1 MYSSLRQAAQDLEK
15 HGQLLR
21 ISEEVDPDLEMAE
34 IHRRVFAKGG
44 PAILFENVKGSPFQA
59 MSNVYGTKERTDF
72 LFRKTLPK
80 VKKVVEIKADP
91 ANLAKSPLRY
101 AGAPFTALSAL
112 PRKHLNPAVKYG
124 QTTIDQLPLVK
135 SWPMDGGAFVTLPQV
150 MTLPPGSRKPM
161 QTNIGMYRIQLTGND
176 YETNKEIGL
185 HYQLHRGIGNHHTEY
200 LKSDEPFRCS
210 IFVGG
215 PPSHAF
221 CAIMPLPEGL
231 SEMTFAGMLAGRRFG
246 YAWDRDWL
254 LSADADFVITG
265 TIRKQGM
272 MREGPFGD
280 HLGYYSLEHP
290 FPVMDVETV
299 WHRKD
304 PIWQFTVVGRPPAED
319 SQFGYLIHQI
329 VKDLTP
335 GEFPGIRQIN
345 AVDEAGVHPL
355 LLAIGSERYMPFRE
369 DGQMLV
375 PEEIITQANRIIGSG
390 QTSLAKYCIIADG
403 SNDPDLDADDQPAFF
418 QHVLERFD
426 PRRDLHFQTRTT
438 IDTLDYSGSDWNSG
452 SKLIWA
458 VRGAKRR
465 ELTTELPAD
474 FTPPEG
480 FAAPHFIAP
489 GILAVAGPA
498 VPGADPDPARL
509 ADFPAGAPD
518 KVKRDA
524 NSAKQAAA
532 DLKVFTEHFS
542 DEQSAAMLAEGLAL
556 IVICDDPAFMAED
569 FSNFVWAAFTRSNP
583 SHDLHGLGATTEHK
597 HWGCT
602 GPLVMDARVKPWHAP
617 GLVED
622 LEVSERID
630 ERFSGTLF
638 ANANSADQITTVK
651 TAESNY
657 SENISA

>member
-1 MYSSLRQAAQDLEK
+1 MYTSLRHAAQDLEK

-21 ISEEVDPDLEMAE
+21 ISRTVDPDLEMAE
-34 IHRRVFAKGG
+34 IHRRVFAAGG
-44 PAILFENVKGSPFQA
+44 PAILFEDVKGSPFQA
-59 MSNVYGTKERTDF
+59 LSNLYGTKERTDF

-80 VKKVVEIKADP
+80 VKKVVELKADP
-91 ANLAKSPLRY
+91 ANFAKSPLRY
-101 AGAPFTALSAL
+101 AGSPFTALSAL
-112 PRKHLNPAVKYG
+112 PRKHLRPAIKYG

-135 SWPMDGGAFVTLPQV
+135 SWPQDGGAFVTLPQV
-150 MTLPPGSRKPM
+150 MTLPPGSTNPM
-161 QTNIGMYRIQLTGND
+161 QSNIGMYRIQLTGND
-176 YETNKEIGL
+176 YVTNKEIGL
-185 HYQLHRGIGNHHTEY
+185 HYQLHRGIGVHHKAY
-200 LKSDEPFRCS
+200 LASDEPFRCS

-265 TIRKQGM
+265 TIRKSGM
-272 MREGPFGD
+272 MPEGPFGD
-280 HLGYYSLEHP
+280 HLGYYSLQHP

-304 PIWQFTVVGRPPAED
+304 PIWHFTVVGRPPAED

-369 DGQMLV
+369 DGQMAV

-403 SNDPDLDADDQPAFF
+403 SDAPHLNADDQPAFF
-418 QHVLERFD
+418 QHVLERYD

-438 IDTLDYSGSDWNSG
+438 IDTLDYSGNDWNAG

-465 ELTTELPAD
+465 DLATAL
-474 FTPPEG
+474 PEG
-480 FAAPHFIAP
+480 FTLPEGFSDPRFVAP
-489 GILAVAGPA
+489 GILAVTGPP

-509 ADFPAGAPD
+509 AEFPAGPPD
-518 KVKRDA
+518 RVTRDA
-524 NSAKQAAA
+524 ASAQQAQHDIDRLLDA
-532 DLKVFTEHFS
+532 DLGA
-542 DEQSAAMLAEGLAL
+542 DAGAL
-556 IVICDDPAFMAED
+556 LSHGIALLVLCDDSAFLAAD
-569 FSNFVWAAFTRSNP
+569 FSNFVWATFTRSNP
-583 SHDLHGLGATTEHK
+583 SHDVHGLGQFTEHK

-602 GPLVMDARVKPWHAP
+602 GPVVIDARVKPWHAP
-617 GLVED
+617 GLVAD
-622 LEVSERID
+622 PAVAARVD
-630 ERFSGTLF
+630 EYLAPPTSDQK
-638 ANANSADQITTVK
+638 NS
-651 TAESNY
+651 
-657 SENISA
+657 